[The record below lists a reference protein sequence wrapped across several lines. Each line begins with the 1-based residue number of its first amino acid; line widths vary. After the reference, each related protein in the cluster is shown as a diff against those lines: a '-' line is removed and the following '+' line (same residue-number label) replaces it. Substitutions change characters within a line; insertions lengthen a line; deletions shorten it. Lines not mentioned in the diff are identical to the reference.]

1 MCKRRGAF
9 VSSCLIAAEGEVALV
24 VAQVFAPYFLTVG
37 GCLAVARRMGA
48 SGAFAASVAWGS
60 IGGGGCLWF
69 GNQVLLGLRDGFLV
83 DMGIVVVAAAAWM
96 LFEARRWLSDMRF
109 SPRVLAFDSS
119 YVNR

>member
-1 MCKRRGAF
+1 M
-9 VSSCLIAAEGEVALV
+9 
-24 VAQVFAPYFLTVG
+24 G

-48 SGAFAASVAWGS
+48 SGALAASAAWGS
-60 IGGGGCLWF
+60 I
-69 GNQVLLGLRDGFLV
+69 VVAVAYGLAIKCSWVYEMASWWIWGT
-83 DMGIVVVAAAAWM
+83 VVVAAAAWM